1 MLVVVWE
8 LTGRWG
14 WGLLPLLC
22 WLLVLQVM
30 DEEAAH
36 FIANCVGD
44 SQQWHTAARLLEDPF
59 LQVSGAS

>member
-1 MLVVVWE
+1 
-8 LTGRWG
+8 
-14 WGLLPLLC
+14 
-22 WLLVLQVM
+22 VLQVM

-59 LQVSGAS
+59 LQVRGAS